1 MIGVRRWEPQFDAK
15 GVARATVPPV
25 YSTSHKRTRSPAW
38 GVKSGSIRGTETC
51 NNRHVVPIPE
61 SPAAEAPSSQAKPYR
76 VLICDDQPDVLE
88 ALRLLLKGQGWQAVA
103 VDSPAALY
111 NAIHNQIFDL
121 ILVDLNYTRD
131 TTSGAEGIDLL
142 STLESQGNSTPVM
155 VMTAWSSFDLAVE
168 AMRRGACDFIQKP
181 WDNERLIAAIRKQA
195 ESERRR
201 KSELEIAAN
210 VQQKLFP
217 RKQRKLQTVDYA
229 GLCLAA
235 REVGGDYYDFLDIS
249 EGTLGFVLGDVSG
262 KGVPAALLM
271 ANLQASFRNQA
282 PGALLRPAD
291 ALQAINRHFYEST
304 AAERFATLFFGIYD
318 DRTRR
323 LRYVN
328 CGHVAPLL
336 LRASGQLERLDATAT
351 MLGAFSVWRSG
362 ERALSLAPG
371 DALVAYSDGVTEAGI
386 DCGDEFGEE
395 RLTAVLREHQD
406 EPAAIL
412 AQSVVDAVTRFGGVT
427 RTDDVTVVAIRGI

>member
-1 MIGVRRWEPQFDAK
+1 MLRGRR
-15 GVARATVPPV
+15 RVPGLHRP
-25 YSTSHKRTRSPAW
+25 SHKRTRRTLVA
-38 GVKSGSIRGTETC
+38 VKSGLFDGTETC
-51 NNRHVVPIPE
+51 NNSPVVSMPVTEMLDAPV
-61 SPAAEAPSSQAKPYR
+61 AETKPFR

-103 VDSPAALY
+103 VDSPEALY
-111 NAIHNQIFDL
+111 RAVHDEIFDL

-142 STLESQGNSTPVM
+142 STLESHGNSTPVM

-181 WDNERLIAAIRKQA
+181 WDNDRLVAAIRKQA

-217 RKQRKLQTVDYA
+217 RKQRRYRTVDYA
-229 GLCLAA
+229 GLCVAA
-235 REVGGDYYDFLDIS
+235 REVGGDYYDFLDIADF
-249 EGTLGFVLGDVSG
+249 TLGFVLGDVSG

-271 ANLQASFRNQA
+271 ANLQASFRNQP

-291 ALQAINRHFYEST
+291 ALEAINRHFYEST
-304 AAERFATLFFGIYD
+304 AADRFATLFFGIYD
-318 DRTRR
+318 DLTRR

-336 LRASGQLERLDATAT
+336 LRANGQLERLDATAT
-351 MLGAFSVWRSG
+351 MLGAFPVWRSREG
-362 ERALSLAPG
+362 HSTLAPG
-371 DALVAYSDGVTEAGI
+371 DLLVVYSDGVTEAGI
-386 DCGDEFGEE
+386 DSEEEFGES
-395 RLTAVLREHQD
+395 RLAELLRAHHAKPAEAV
-406 EPAAIL
+406 
-412 AQSVVDAVTRFGGVT
+412 AQSIIDAVTRFGGVT
-427 RTDDVTVVAIRGI
+427 RSDDVTVVAVRGL